1 MLLGGPSSQRSQPA
15 WRQAYRA
22 LDHGTARKQ
31 CEHPDIRK
39 FPNAI
44 QDFADLLGAM
54 QRKRHYAD
62 YDPAKTYNAKPIR
75 KSEVVQ
81 DILDA
86 ENAINRLQAVPA
98 KDRRAFAILVLLNIR
113 RTR

>member
-1 MLLGGPSSQRSQPA
+1 M
-15 WRQAYRA
+15 
-22 LDHGTARKQ
+22 Q
-31 CEHPDIRK
+31 CEHADIRR

-44 QDFADLLGAM
+44 QDFADLLSAM

-62 YDPAKTYNAKPIR
+62 YDPAKTYNANPIR
-75 KSEVVQ
+75 KSEVLQ

-86 ENAINRLQAVPA
+86 EDAIKRFQDVPA
-98 KDRRAFAILVLLNIR
+98 KDRRAFAIFVLLNIR

>member
-1 MLLGGPSSQRSQPA
+1 
-15 WRQAYRA
+15 
-22 LDHGTARKQ
+22 
-31 CEHPDIRK
+31 
-39 FPNAI
+39 
-44 QDFADLLGAM
+44 M

-86 ENAINRLQAVPA
+86 EDAINRFQAVPA
-98 KDRRAFAILVLLNIR
+98 KDRRAFAIFVLLNIR
-113 RTR
+113 RTLTLTPPSEALDRVLSSLRIELSWGRSRG